1 MQIIITYLIRFL
13 NIGGAYAPSMFGA
26 PVNKLKTTFIL
37 WHEFASI
44 LSIIQ
49 LGKKGLHNNSNKKSS
64 FVNLY
69 V

>member
-44 LSIIQ
+44 LSFIQ
-49 LGKKGLHNNSNKKSS
+49 LGKKRIAQQFQYYKNI
-64 FVNLY
+64 FC
-69 V
+69 

>member
-44 LSIIQ
+44 LKLFIQ
-49 LGKKGLHNNSNKKSS
+49 LEKKGLHNNSNKKTV
-64 FVNLY
+64 FC
-69 V
+69 